1 MSFSFENVKSL
12 GGNLWKTAPVDERK
26 AELISQS
33 CNLPLLVA
41 EILASRGIAPQDVSN
56 FIEPKLQNLLP
67 DPSVMK
73 DMSKAAAKIAEA
85 VISGRKIAIIGDY
98 DVDGATSSS
107 VLRLFLESVGCEPL
121 VHIPER
127 EEGYG
132 PSTAAFDEFAA
143 QGADFVITVDCGTTA
158 FNIFDYAKEKG
169 FEVIVL
175 DHHEAETRLPDVYA
189 VVNPKRLDESDEY
202 PYLKYMA
209 AVGVV
214 FVAIVAVNRELRE
227 RGFYQ
232 THPEPSLIQW
242 LDLVALG
249 AVIMVFPLIYMV
261 LSSFMTKNQILSANF
276 SLIPDPWRFGKYS
289 EVLQRPEFLR
299 GLRNTLIVAIPVLV
313 IGGFTSSLAA
323 FSFSKLRVKG
333 KNGIFL
339 GLLATMMIP
348 FAVVMIPQY
357 VMFTKMGW
365 TNSLLPLIIPGLFGN
380 VSMIFFLRQNLSSIP
395 TALVE
400 AAKIDGCGY
409 FKMYYSIFLPLMKGA
424 LMTQLILWFM
434 GIWNDYLAP
443 TIFIQNEEWFTL
455 QVVIRSFNS
464 YYAVNSD
471 YPLIMAASVLSILP
485 TLLLFFFFQR
495 YIIESMAISGVKG

>member
-132 PSTAAFDEFAA
+132 PSSA
-143 QGADFVITVDCGTTA
+143 VDCGTTA

-249 AVIMVFPLIYMV
+249 TVCDVVPLLGLNRAFVRQGLKIM
-261 LSSFMTKNQILSANF
+261 A
-276 SLIPDPWRFGKYS
+276 
-289 EVLQRPEFLR
+289 QRR
-299 GLRNTLIVAIPVLV
+299 NVGLRALIDKAHSIWDLCSDRALMPVAGSAKRLWETACFASKMIFKLRYWL
-313 IGGFTSSLAA
+313 TSS
-323 FSFSKLRVKG
+323 
-333 KNGIFL
+333 
-339 GLLATMMIP
+339 
-348 FAVVMIPQY
+348 
-357 VMFTKMGW
+357 
-365 TNSLLPLIIPGLFGN
+365 TNSMP
-380 VSMIFFLRQNLSSIP
+380 
-395 TALVE
+395 
-400 AAKIDGCGY
+400 
-409 FKMYYSIFLPLMKGA
+409 
-424 LMTQLILWFM
+424 
-434 GIWNDYLAP
+434 
-443 TIFIQNEEWFTL
+443 
-455 QVVIRSFNS
+455 
-464 YYAVNSD
+464 
-471 YPLIMAASVLSILP
+471 SV
-485 TLLLFFFFQR
+485 
-495 YIIESMAISGVKG
+495 KK

>member
-158 FNIFDYAKEKG
+158 FNIFAKKAVREYRIP
-169 FEVIVL
+169 FEISG
-175 DHHEAETRLPDVYA
+175 DIPKAETLEAIEEV
-189 VVNPKRLDESDEY
+189 KRMKED
-202 PYLKYMA
+202 
-209 AVGVV
+209 
-214 FVAIVAVNRELRE
+214 R
-227 RGFYQ
+227 
-232 THPEPSLIQW
+232 
-242 LDLVALG
+242 ALG
-249 AVIMVFPLIYMV
+249 KTYTDVDQMMEEL
-261 LSSFMTKNQILSANF
+261 LS
-276 SLIPDPWRFGKYS
+276 D
-289 EVLQRPEFLR
+289 V
-299 GLRNTLIVAIPVLV
+299 
-313 IGGFTSSLAA
+313 
-323 FSFSKLRVKG
+323 
-333 KNGIFL
+333 
-339 GLLATMMIP
+339 
-348 FAVVMIPQY
+348 
-357 VMFTKMGW
+357 
-365 TNSLLPLIIPGLFGN
+365 
-380 VSMIFFLRQNLSSIP
+380 
-395 TALVE
+395 
-400 AAKIDGCGY
+400 
-409 FKMYYSIFLPLMKGA
+409 
-424 LMTQLILWFM
+424 
-434 GIWNDYLAP
+434 
-443 TIFIQNEEWFTL
+443 
-455 QVVIRSFNS
+455 
-464 YYAVNSD
+464 
-471 YPLIMAASVLSILP
+471 
-485 TLLLFFFFQR
+485 
-495 YIIESMAISGVKG
+495 